1 MEHVIDAIR
10 AAVSQDATPEARA
23 SGVAACHSILAA
35 LGAKAGEPLGATV
48 TPNVGPAATAIAA
61 LVRRTPPDQLFD
73 MLIGKL
79 QSMLPAEA
87 PLAPVRGMNI
97 AYVKVPRP

>member
-1 MEHVIDAIR
+1 MEPVIDTIR
-10 AAVSQDATPEARA
+10 AAVSPDATQEARTA
-23 SGVAACHSILAA
+23 GIAACQTILAA
-35 LGAKAGEPLGATV
+35 LGAKAGEQLGATV
-48 TPNVGPAATAIAA
+48 SPNVGPTATAIAA

-79 QSMLPAEA
+79 SSLLPAEA
-87 PLAPVRGMNI
+87 QPTTVRGMNI